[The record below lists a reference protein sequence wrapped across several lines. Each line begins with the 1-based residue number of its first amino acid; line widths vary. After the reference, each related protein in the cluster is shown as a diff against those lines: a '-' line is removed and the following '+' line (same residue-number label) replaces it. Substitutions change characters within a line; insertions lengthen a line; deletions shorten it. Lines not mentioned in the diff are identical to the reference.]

1 MGIISESTICFHQK
15 AETNELILTKIRM
28 TIAQTGLICIHK
40 ATCKNNNKKKYK
52 SSVFKC

>member
-40 ATCKNNNKKKYK
+40 ATCKNNNKKKIQIF
-52 SSVFKC
+52 SF